1 MGIDGNGYPHVMHAL
16 ESVQGIQADAGKE
29 EEVVYGGEPQ
39 AMMVATAARPGT
51 IVLCLNKENE
61 EGEGEGEGT
70 RAGSLEDLWSVLPCH
85 GGPAR
90 PLVVDLGVLTNVDG
104 PSPPKCALYGVLPS
118 SLSHRWDTREGLE
131 RGHNL
136 LVTKGAF
143 DAPDPQG
150 QGE

>member
-29 EEVVYGGEPQ
+29 EEVVYGGEPH

-51 IVLCLNKENE
+51 IILCLNKENK
-61 EGEGEGEGT
+61 EGEGPRG
-70 RAGSLEDLWSVLPCH
+70 GSLEDLWSVLPCH

-90 PLVVDLGVLTNVDG
+90 PLVVDLGVLTKVDG
-104 PSPPKCALYGVLPS
+104 PGPAKCALYGVLPS